1 MIQVTLRLTVSGAW
15 YSDIFEK
22 FSTPI
27 KVLECKNLREQGDG
41 CSNLIEIM
49 DSEDRID
56 EIVQEM
62 ENHPHINEVDI
73 SASRKGFAIGAIK
86 TNQCYSCQAL
96 HNTDCFIMSYAIIG
110 KDEVEWKI
118 VSPMEK
124 SIIDL
129 MNNLKEQG
137 IEVKLISKVHLDP
150 DMLLT
155 ARQEKIMNVAYKRG
169 YFDYPKRI
177 NIRELAR
184 IFEVS
189 ISTMSEILRKG
200 EKKIIGSYFKDA

>member
-1 MIQVTLRLTVSGAW
+1 MIQVTLRLKVSGAW
-15 YSDIFEK
+15 YSDIFAK
-22 FSTPI
+22 FETPI
-27 KVLECKNLREQGDG
+27 KILECKNQRGTDG

-49 DSEDRID
+49 DSKDQLG
-56 EIVQEM
+56 EIITELNQ
-62 ENHPHINEVDI
+62 HPHVTDVDF
-73 SASRKGFAIGAIK
+73 SPSRKGFAIGAIK
-86 TNQCYSCQAL
+86 TNQCYSCAAL
-96 HNTDCFIMSYAIIG
+96 HNTDCFLTSYTIVN
-110 KDEVEWKI
+110 KDEAEWKLI
-118 VSPMEK
+118 TPTEK
-124 SIIDL
+124 SVVKLIDR
-129 MNNLKEQG
+129 LKKDG
-137 IEVKLISKVHLDP
+137 MEVKLISKVHLDP

-200 EKKIIGSYFKDA
+200 EKKIIGKYFKDA